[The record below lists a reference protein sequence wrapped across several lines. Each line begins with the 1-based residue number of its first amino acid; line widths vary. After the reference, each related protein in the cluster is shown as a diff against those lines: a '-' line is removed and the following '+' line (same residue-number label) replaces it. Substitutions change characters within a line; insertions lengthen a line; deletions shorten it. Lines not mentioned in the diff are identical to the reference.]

1 MRVFIDLRRQPLQ
14 YRYLDSVHAAL
25 VAALTESGLESRE
38 VVGEMAQNWCFAAK
52 GYSKSKGPCVLTG
65 VTISAASEK
74 IAAALTRLNPQAAR
88 VSSVNGDQLD
98 LSCGVL
104 RAVPDRLCAGTDDAM
119 FAFASPF
126 VLVHKKD
133 GVSSKTSYVGS
144 LDEVD
149 IDAALRS
156 GLERRA
162 GRPLDISF
170 HIDRL
175 SLRADGRPR
184 VVRYRRMAHRRD
196 QMIDAFSLPVSVR
209 GEPEAVRFAYLAGL
223 GAKTRVG
230 FGCPVLPR

>member
-38 VVGEMAQNWCFAAK
+38 VVGESAQHWCFAAK
-52 GYSKSKGPCVLTG
+52 GYSQSNGPSIMTG
-65 VTISAASEK
+65 VTISTASEQF
-74 IAAALTRLNPQAAR
+74 ADALIRVDPRSAR
-88 VSSVNGDQLD
+88 VSSTNGDRLD
-98 LSCGVL
+98 LSHGVL
-104 RAVPDRLCAGTDDAM
+104 RAVPDRLCPDTDAAM
-119 FAFASPF
+119 FVCGSPF

-133 GVSSKTSYVGS
+133 GVSTKTRYVGD
-144 LDEVD
+144 LGEVD